1 MEATGRAGASQ
12 GPHDPTEKHAKK
24 KKKNRLQIRLGQAE
38 EWGGGVG
45 VNRVKCFL
53 MVGNGIFQQDGEGA
67 KQNKDEGR
75 RRENRIVAGVEKGM

>member
-1 MEATGRAGASQ
+1 MGW
-12 GPHDPTEKHAKK
+12 
-24 KKKNRLQIRLGQAE
+24 
-38 EWGGGVG
+38 WGGGSGGG

-75 RRENRIVAGVEKGM
+75 RRENRIVAGVGKGM